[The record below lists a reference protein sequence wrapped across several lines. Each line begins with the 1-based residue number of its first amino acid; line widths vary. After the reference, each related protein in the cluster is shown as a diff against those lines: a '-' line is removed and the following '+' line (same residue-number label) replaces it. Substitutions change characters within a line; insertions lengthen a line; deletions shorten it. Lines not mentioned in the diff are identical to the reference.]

1 MDRLSFP
8 EEEESVEEVESEV
21 ENNEVQ
27 EDSNETFFF
36 AIFRVLH
43 FCSLVCPPIWSF
55 SIN

>member
-27 EDSNETFFF
+27 EDSNVTTANFFF
-36 AIFRVLH
+36 RH
-43 FCSLVCPPIWSF
+43 FQ
-55 SIN
+55 SITFL